1 MVQSSV
7 CIDLYMACVANKVFT
22 WEGVREFAA
31 NSRKFRAASDEE
43 VYEVFTELNK
53 NYGIKRQ

>member
-7 CIDLYMACVANKVFT
+7 CIDLYLECVARKIFS
-22 WEGVREFAA
+22 WDGVKDFAA

-43 VYEVFTELNK
+43 VYEVGKELEK
-53 NYGIKRQ
+53 NYGIKNR

>member
-7 CIDLYMACVANKVFT
+7 CIDLYLECVAQKIYE
-22 WEGVREFAA
+22 WKQVREFAA

-43 VYEVFTELNK
+43 VYEVFTELKK
-53 NYGIKRQ
+53 NYGINQ